1 MTLDSCS
8 LCCVLVSGFWFL
20 VFDLCLCIM
29 SCVFVL
35 IFHDPLCPLSFSCV
49 LPSGSLC
56 LLYCSLHVFS
66 CAPPLCYHTWPPP
79 SSLSSPV
86 ICLIVSVCV
95 FSLCFP
101 PCLGPVIIFVSP
113 SAPAPVCLQ
122 SVPHGMCFWILSFAF
137 CLWFELCF
145 LVCTFTR
152 FCFFPD
158 LASCLTVFGSTSP
171 FHSLPL

>member
-86 ICLIVSVCV
+86 PCLVISVCV
-95 FSLCFP
+95 LSLCFP
-101 PCLGPVIIFVSP
+101 SCLCPVIVFCLLHVSVHVHVHVHVHV
-113 SAPAPVCLQ
+113 PAHVCVLSSRSSFCLQ
-122 SVPHGMCFWILSFAF
+122 SSLGLCLWTSSFAF
-137 CLWFELCF
+137 GIF
-145 LVCTFTR
+145 
-152 FCFFPD
+152 
-158 LASCLTVFGSTSP
+158 
-171 FHSLPL
+171 